1 MCEYCIRW
9 LRINIRKNSIVSQIN
24 ACYKAVIKIA
34 NNIFRIAKIKSL
46 KYNISSGKRYYNN
59 QLLETNA
66 QSIKLSN
73 KMLENRLFNA
83 FLLFSSL
90 LFYFILNSSFF
101 PILISVVSWDFLLA
115 LLISRYPSKKKIFLF
130 FSISLNLGTLFFFKY
145 AQFIALNVIEIIN
158 KMTNN
163 GHLFNLQE
171 EISGMD
177 WILPLGISFFIF
189 QSMSYTID
197 VYRGTIRPCSSWFDY
212 CLYVSFFPQ
221 LVAGPIVKAK
231 EFLPQVYE
239 RLSWTQVP
247 LISAFSWIA
256 LGFFKKAV
264 LADRLAE
271 IVDFAYLNPNAL
283 DWSFGFISV
292 LAYSFQIFLDF
303 SGYSDIAIGI
313 ALLFGFRLPKNF
325 NLPYLSSSFSEF
337 WNRWHISLS
346 SWLKDYLYISLGGN
360 RVSALLTYRNL
371 LLVML
376 LGGLWHGANWNFVIW
391 GGSHGFFL
399 AIERFF
405 FDRIKLRPF
414 QAKNDLW
421 NQVLQL
427 VIYKLF
433 PTLIVFSVTSILW
446 VFFRSPNLN
455 IALDMINRILTL
467 QSGINLPY
475 AMLSSFFFVFLCLS
489 VGHIAGKCKIHPEFW
504 ENTPFQ
510 FRHALVF
517 STIAILITLLSKP
530 GKPFIYFVF

>member
-1 MCEYCIRW
+1 MAYIQA
-9 LRINIRKNSIVSQIN
+9 LFGKPNFPSI
-24 ACYKAVIKIA
+24 
-34 NNIFRIAKIKSL
+34 IAKIKSIY
-46 KYNISSGKRYYNN
+46 KIMP
-59 QLLETNA
+59 
-66 QSIKLSN
+66 SN
-73 KMLENRLFNA
+73 KYINNKQLQEKKNYNVGISNNMPKNKLLNA
-83 FLLFSSL
+83 FLLLTSL
-90 LFYFILNSSFF
+90 LFYFILNSFFF
-101 PILISVVSWDFLLA
+101 PILISVVTWDFLLG
-115 LLISRYPSKKKIFLF
+115 LLIFKYPNSRRTILF
-130 FSISLNLGTLFFFKY
+130 ISICLNLSTLFFFKY
-145 AQFIALNVIEIIN
+145 AQFIALNILKILN
-158 KMTNN
+158 KMINID
-163 GHLFNLQE
+163 LFIEFQE
-171 EISGMD
+171 EITAVD
-177 WILPLGISFFIF
+177 WMLPLGISFFIF

-197 VYRGTIRPCSSWFDY
+197 VYRGTIQPSRSWFDY

-231 EFLPQVYE
+231 DFLPQIYE
-239 RLSWTQVP
+239 RLSWVQVP
-247 LISAFSWIA
+247 LFSAFSWIA

-271 IVDFAYLNPNAL
+271 IVDFAYSNPNAL

-360 RVSALLTYRNL
+360 RVGALLTYRNL

-391 GGSHGFFL
+391 GGSHGFLL
-399 AIERFF
+399 ALERFF
-405 FDRIKLRPF
+405 FDRVKLRPF
-414 QAKNDLW
+414 QAMNDFW